1 MKNETNNNAAVTS
14 INIVKAA
21 KQAQK
26 SLLENLSTT
35 DTTEEAIVINNN
47 LLRVDTITNH
57 IKALNS
63 EKSTILID
71 TIKLLNDYI
80 KALKSEDSFKNYSKK
95 PLIKIVKSKLDTKN
109 NLVTTVL
116 NYLEEGLTINH
127 GLNKS
132 SLDYLYKSFV
142 SERISKTTLK
152 KSTSELQEVIKTLRT
167 EDKETKI
174 KELIKTNTVA

>member
-1 MKNETNNNAAVTS
+1 MKNETN
-14 INIVKAA
+14 INIVKVA
-21 KQAQK
+21 KEAQK
-26 SLLENLSTT
+26 SLIDNLSTI
-35 DTTEEAIVINNN
+35 DTAKEAKVINSN
-47 LLRVDTITNH
+47 LLKVDTITKN

-63 EKSTILID
+63 EKSSILVD

-95 PLIKIVKSKLDTKN
+95 PLVKIVKSRLDTKN

-127 GLNKS
+127 GMTKAG
-132 SLDYLYKSFV
+132 LDYLYKAFNND
-142 SERISKTTLK
+142 RISKTAFK
-152 KSTSELQEVIKTLRT
+152 KSTSELQEIIKTLRA

-174 KELIKTNTVA
+174 KELIKAHTTA